1 MAARILRQQ
10 NCIWRPQVTMC
21 SSVASSKSPAQGEQ
35 EAQSTDRVVLDDFV
49 SAVVVSYQA
58 FVSSYP
64 TQQKEMCHT
73 K

>member
-1 MAARILRQQ
+1 
-10 NCIWRPQVTMC
+10 MC
-21 SSVASSKSPAQGEQ
+21 SSVAWSESPAKRKQ
-35 EAQSTDRVVLDDFV
+35 EAQSTDQVVLDDFV
-49 SAVVVSYQA
+49 SAVAVSYQA